1 MPEDVTSLPQQRH
14 PYSASRI
21 KKTRLSRT
29 CAGGTVPSRS
39 KGAVPLGPNS
49 ATTSTP
55 WTYVNMPKCTTKNG
69 MRNSFPAQYAGS
81 RGWARSSRATLNP
94 PTTTFSNQYSS
105 TKGNTVQPSN
115 RTPAIGRAFAR
126 RRTTRDGVR
135 RDSEPE
141 QVAQLEEEGVVR
153 AREPPEPEGVL
164 VHHVAAVPGEHHGP
178 RDRLIAQQHVG
189 VEEIVAR
196 RGRAR
201 HAARSRDEN
210 RRPGP

>member
-1 MPEDVTSLPQQRH
+1 M
-14 PYSASRI
+14 
-21 KKTRLSRT
+21 
-29 CAGGTVPSRS
+29 AGGTVPSRS

-55 WTYVNMPKCTTKNG
+55 WTYVNMPKRATKNG
-69 MRNSFPAQYAGS
+69 MRKSVPTPYAGS
-81 RGWARSSRATLNP
+81 RGWASSSRATLNP

-105 TKGNTVQPSN
+105 TRGNTVQPSN

-153 AREPPEPEGVL
+153 AREPPEPERVL
-164 VHHVAAVPGEHHGP
+164 VHHVAAVPGEHNGP
-178 RDRLIAQQHVG
+178 RDRLIAQQQVG
-189 VEEIVAR
+189 VEVMVER
-196 RGRAR
+196 RDNER
-201 HAARSRDEN
+201 HCAQSREGHRDC
-210 RRPGP
+210 